1 MDILTLDFET
11 YYSTEYSLSKISPA
25 EYVLDPRF
33 ECTGLAVKRG
43 RGQSFWV
50 EGDRVQEFF
59 DNQPEDVMCVTH
71 NALFDMCIAAWQYGW
86 VPKIMVDTLG
96 VSRSILQAELKS
108 LSLNNVAKHLGL
120 GQKTGALANV
130 KNMRLAEI
138 RAHPELYQ
146 RFIEYGL
153 NDADL
158 CFGIFE
164 RLVMSG
170 QFPASEIA
178 IMDSVLRCAVEPQFK
193 VNIDVLNTSLA
204 TIKQKKEETL
214 TKAML
219 LGAEGKSALMSN
231 EQFADLL
238 RQHGVEPPIKISGAT
253 GKPTYA
259 FAKSDQDFI
268 DLQEHPDPAI
278 QTLVAARL
286 GHKST
291 IEESR
296 HERFI
301 AIANLNWPKTKR
313 NLGGYQRL
321 MPMPLRFG
329 GAHTHRLSG
338 DWKLNVQNMGRGS
351 MLRQS
356 LEAPDGCV
364 VIAGDESQIEARFV
378 CTLCGQEDMRQQFED
393 GEDVYSLFATDLFMK
408 PVTKTE
414 KIERFIGKQCLG
426 PDTMVLT
433 DQSWLPITYLTT
445 EHKVWDGTE
454 WVTHQGLLDQGV
466 QEVQTAHG
474 LTMTGDHEILTEHGW
489 QAWSEVHTNL
499 SLFQS
504 ALEKASLPLPAGVD
518 TTGQTAD
525 QPDGNRNADAH
536 VGKSHIQTGVT
547 CLQGEQPD
555 ATRAPKLLPV
565 QNDTGNIKTPCQ
577 TTNTELDYST
587 DCRQRSQGATTR
599 LVKRIPTTGGEELP
613 SAESGEK
620 TGLHSS
626 NMCKPS
632 PDGTTLPL
640 KLTGK
645 TSTKVTSEVT
655 SGLPQSPKTWQT
667 NGELTTSKS
676 KSLNSRQKSNVYDLA
691 NCGPRNRFT
700 VQSDNG
706 PLIVHN
712 CILGLGYGLGK
723 DKFSASIPV
732 LAWNQMGIKLDY
744 TLEEGTKAVNFYRTK
759 NHNIKKT
766 WELLNTRGI
775 HALYTGEEWAWGPV
789 VFRKE
794 EIVLPN
800 GMKLY
805 YRNLRQQEGGRFG
818 FEWVFDYGHK
828 TKRAYGG
835 MLLENITQALARII
849 VMEASTR
856 IRKTLTRLGIPLAL
870 QVHDELVFVV
880 KKEYENVVR
889 KVLEYEL
896 RRRPTWLPN
905 LPLDCETGVG
915 PNYGDAK

>member
-25 EYVLDPRF
+25 EYILDPQF

-43 RGQSFWV
+43 SGKSFWV

-59 DNQPEDVMCVTH
+59 DDQPEDVMCVTH
-71 NALFDMCIAAWQYGW
+71 NALFDNCIAAWRYGW

-96 VSRSILQAELKS
+96 VSRSILQAELRS
-108 LSLNNVAKHLGL
+108 LSLNSVAKHLGL
-120 GQKTGALANV
+120 GAKTGALANV

-138 RAHPELYQ
+138 RAHPALYQ
-146 RFIEYGL
+146 NFIEYGL

-158 CFGIFE
+158 CYGIFE
-164 RLVMSG
+164 KLVMSG

-178 IMDSVLRCAVEPQFK
+178 IMDSVLRCAVEPQFV
-193 VNIDVLNTSLA
+193 VNVDVLNTSLA

-214 TKAML
+214 ASAML
-219 LGAEGKSALMSN
+219 LGADGKSALMSN
-231 EQFADLL
+231 DQFADLL
-238 RQHGVEPPIKISGAT
+238 RMHGVVPPIKISGTT

-296 HERFI
+296 HERFLS
-301 AIANLNWPKTKR
+301 IANLDWPKTKR
-313 NLGGYQRL
+313 NPGGYQRL

-351 MLRQS
+351 SLRHS

-364 VIAGDESQIEARFV
+364 VVAGDESQVEARFV
-378 CTLCGQEDMRQQFED
+378 CTLCGQEDMRQQFER
-393 GEDVYSLFATDLFMK
+393 GEDVYSLFATDLFQK
-408 PVTKTE
+408 PVTKAE
-414 KIERFIGKQCLG
+414 KIERFIGKQ
-426 PDTMVLT
+426 
-433 DQSWLPITYLTT
+433 
-445 EHKVWDGTE
+445 
-454 WVTHQGLLDQGV
+454 
-466 QEVQTAHG
+466 
-474 LTMTGDHEILTEHGW
+474 
-489 QAWSEVHTNL
+489 
-499 SLFQS
+499 
-504 ALEKASLPLPAGVD
+504 
-518 TTGQTAD
+518 
-525 QPDGNRNADAH
+525 
-536 VGKSHIQTGVT
+536 
-547 CLQGEQPD
+547 
-555 ATRAPKLLPV
+555 
-565 QNDTGNIKTPCQ
+565 
-577 TTNTELDYST
+577 
-587 DCRQRSQGATTR
+587 
-599 LVKRIPTTGGEELP
+599 
-613 SAESGEK
+613 
-620 TGLHSS
+620 
-626 NMCKPS
+626 
-632 PDGTTLPL
+632 
-640 KLTGK
+640 
-645 TSTKVTSEVT
+645 
-655 SGLPQSPKTWQT
+655 
-667 NGELTTSKS
+667 
-676 KSLNSRQKSNVYDLA
+676 
-691 NCGPRNRFT
+691 
-700 VQSDNG
+700 
-706 PLIVHN
+706 

-732 LAWNQMGIKLDY
+732 LAWNQMQIKLDY

-766 WELLNTRGI
+766 WELLNTKGI
-775 HALYTGEEWAWGPV
+775 HALYSGEEWAWGPV
-789 VFRKE
+789 VFRKG

-805 YRNLRQQEGGRFG
+805 YHNLRQQAGGRFG
-818 FEWVFDYGHK
+818 FEWVFDYGVK
-828 TKRAYGG
+828 TKRVYGG
-835 MLLENITQALARII
+835 MLLENIVQALARIV

-856 IRKTLTRLGIPLAL
+856 IRKTLARLRIPLAL

-889 KVLEYEL
+889 KVLEHEL
-896 RRRPTWLPN
+896 RRRPDWLPN